1 MKRIFIAILLPL
13 FLLILSTLSQALS
26 TDIPEYVDTKQRK
39 TAVELVP
46 ADKYSSDQ
54 PTQELNNIEKVT
66 VEGFGDSIAAARMD
80 ARTQVLDKVPG
91 TIKAFKVIDSF
102 NDGEWYLVMAEVE
115 VEIGKSTNKLK
126 DSYSISAE
134 IQNTIDEISQ
144 AESELVVNQ
153 TKIQVK
159 IDELQKSNPLYNPEQ
174 DPFESDS
181 DFVARIKRI
190 EPILK
195 KLQQQYQGDVQQRLD
210 AALDRVFEDQ
220 NATLTLGKYNANNE
234 YWPITIASE
243 YTTSEQV
250 FHTKIAINKKAARH
264 LHKNWDRYKKTV
276 WLTVDADK
284 KARVSKFRMHDSVTG
299 QAYEYDYNLV
309 KNIAAE
315 GAVVVSPDQRWMVSE
330 DSLIDLQTFERYDLN
345 LQHPFAFS
353 ADSTMLAAGQ
363 VQGYSKSIDIIAL
376 NPKRLYKTPEKVDSF
391 EYQNIVRVAFDP
403 AGRMIASCKSEYS
416 WESYCGG
423 EYKIYDSKKNIFT
436 DASASEAKA
445 IIDGYK
451 QLTSHNR
458 YNWTSAGIKRK
469 KRTTSIVS
477 APAPFAPPSLS
488 VSLQFSEPSGN
499 AMLDA
504 GEVGEM
510 IVTVKNDGNG
520 NAEALSF
527 RIEPESRPH
536 LSYMASMLDNIPAG
550 ESRSV
555 SIPIEAYMDAK
566 SEDHKLT
573 LHFVEANGFAP
584 DSVAIQ
590 FQTNEWKKPKLEVAE
605 VGVDAGSNG
614 RIDPA
619 EVVTL
624 TVRVKNNG
632 VGIAEGA
639 YIQFHTGGNTFI
651 ADRSN
656 SKKLIGDLR
665 PGEFKDILV
674 EVFTNKKAKD
684 INVFA
689 NLTELTGQASNANIK
704 LPIRLNRKVKQ
715 ITTQV
720 ITGQKNPE
728 YLPTDSSSLTI
739 DIEKNIPQSETKNI
753 DDLAIVIGIEEY
765 KNVNNATFADRD
777 ATWFKEYIAKQ
788 FGVKNNRI
796 LFLSNENA
804 TKAALDTALGSK
816 GWLAK
821 RLKQGKSNVYV
832 YYAGHGTTGI
842 DDKESYLVPY
852 DGDPNYPTYTSIK
865 VDDMYKQLSLLKTKS
880 TTLFLDACFTGQD
893 RDNQSLLADAR
904 PVAIVPKQLQTRG
917 LSVYT
922 ATSANQIS
930 SALQD
935 KKHGIF
941 SYWLMK
947 GLQGNADT
955 DSDSFITHNELRAYL
970 DENVSSSA
978 YDIDREQN
986 PTWSGVDG
994 DAILTKVAY

>member
-1 MKRIFIAILLPL
+1 MKKLFITIFTIL
-13 FLLILSTLSQALS
+13 FLSLYSYAGN
-26 TDIPEYVDTKQRK
+26 TKIV
-39 TAVELVP
+39 AVEG
-46 ADKYSSDQ
+46 
-54 PTQELNNIEKVT
+54 I
-66 VEGFGDSIAAARMD
+66 GDSEEAARID
-80 ARTQVLDKVPG
+80 ASTQALDKVFG
-91 TIKAFKVIDSF
+91 VIKTFKVLDSF
-102 NDGEWYLVMAEVE
+102 NDGDVYLVIAEVE

-126 DSYSISAE
+126 NSYSISVE

-210 AALDRVFEDQ
+210 VALDRVFEDQ

-264 LHKNWDRYKKTV
+264 LHKNWNRYKKTV
-276 WLTVDADK
+276 WLTVDTDK
-284 KARVSKFRMHDSVTG
+284 KARVSKFRIHDSVTG
-299 QAYEYDYNLV
+299 KAYEYDYNLV
-309 KNIAAE
+309 KNIAAK
-315 GAVVVSPDQRWMVSE
+315 GVVVVSPDQRWMVSK
-330 DSLIDLQTFERYDLN
+330 DSLIDLQTFARYDLS

-353 ADSTMLAAGQ
+353 ADSTMLAAGHRNTYGATEE
-363 VQGYSKSIDIIAL
+363 VIVIAL
-376 NPKRLYKTPEKVDSF
+376 NPKQLYEVPKKVGSF
-391 EYQNIVRVAFDP
+391 KPGYEDVLRVAFDP
-403 AGRMIASCKSEYS
+403 AGRMIAVKSGS
-416 WESYCGG
+416 ESYPSLYPPR
-423 EYKIYDSKKNIFT
+423 YKIFDRKKYIFT
-436 DASASEAKA
+436 DASASEAIA

-469 KRTTSIVS
+469 KRTISIVS
-477 APAPFAPPSLS
+477 APVPFAPPSLS

-527 RIEPESRPH
+527 RIEPETRPH

-674 EVFTNKKAKD
+674 EAFTNKKAKD

-689 NLTELTGQASNANIK
+689 NLTELTGQASNTNIK

>member
-1 MKRIFIAILLPL
+1 MKKLFFTIFTIL
-13 FLLILSTLSQALS
+13 FLSLYSYAGN
-26 TDIPEYVDTKQRK
+26 TKIV
-39 TAVELVP
+39 AVEG
-46 ADKYSSDQ
+46 
-54 PTQELNNIEKVT
+54 I
-66 VEGFGDSIAAARMD
+66 GDSEEAARID
-80 ARTQVLDKVPG
+80 ASTQALDKVFG
-91 TIKAFKVIDSF
+91 VIKTFKALDSF
-102 NDGEWYLVMAEVE
+102 NDGDVYLVIAEVE

-126 DSYSISAE
+126 DSYSISVE

-144 AESELVVNQ
+144 SESELVVNQ
-153 TKIQVK
+153 RKIQVK
-159 IDELQKSNPLYNPEQ
+159 IDELQKNNPLYNPEQ

-234 YWPITIASE
+234 YWPITIASK

-299 QAYEYDYNLV
+299 KAYEYDYNLV
-309 KNIAAE
+309 KNIAAK
-315 GAVVVSPDQRWMVSE
+315 GVVVVSPDQRWMVSRG
-330 DSLIDLQTFERYDLN
+330 SLIDLQTFESYDLN
-345 LQHPFAFS
+345 LKYPFAFS
-353 ADSTMLAAGQ
+353 ADSTMLVAAKDDGWSDY
-363 VQGYSKSIDIIAL
+363 GIDIIAL
-376 NPKRLYKTPEKVDSF
+376 NPKQLYEIPKEVGSF
-391 EYQNIVRVAFDP
+391 QIKYPVRVAFDP
-403 AGRMIASCKSEYS
+403 AGRMIASCSAEYS
-416 WESYCGG
+416 FMSSCGS
-423 EYKIYDSKKNIFT
+423 EYKIYDSKKKAFT

-451 QLTSHNR
+451 QLTWHKR
-458 YNWTSAGIKRK
+458 YTWTSAGIKRK

-527 RIEPESRPH
+527 RIEPETRPH

-566 SEDHKLT
+566 SEGHKLT

-674 EVFTNKKAKD
+674 EVFTNKKQK
-684 INVFA
+684 I
-689 NLTELTGQASNANIK
+689 LTF
-704 LPIRLNRKVKQ
+704 LPI
-715 ITTQV
+715 
-720 ITGQKNPE
+720 
-728 YLPTDSSSLTI
+728 
-739 DIEKNIPQSETKNI
+739 
-753 DDLAIVIGIEEY
+753 
-765 KNVNNATFADRD
+765 
-777 ATWFKEYIAKQ
+777 
-788 FGVKNNRI
+788 
-796 LFLSNENA
+796 
-804 TKAALDTALGSK
+804 
-816 GWLAK
+816 
-821 RLKQGKSNVYV
+821 
-832 YYAGHGTTGI
+832 
-842 DDKESYLVPY
+842 
-852 DGDPNYPTYTSIK
+852 
-865 VDDMYKQLSLLKTKS
+865 
-880 TTLFLDACFTGQD
+880 
-893 RDNQSLLADAR
+893 
-904 PVAIVPKQLQTRG
+904 
-917 LSVYT
+917 
-922 ATSANQIS
+922 
-930 SALQD
+930 
-935 KKHGIF
+935 
-941 SYWLMK
+941 
-947 GLQGNADT
+947 
-955 DSDSFITHNELRAYL
+955 
-970 DENVSSSA
+970 
-978 YDIDREQN
+978 
-986 PTWSGVDG
+986 
-994 DAILTKVAY
+994 

>member
-1 MKRIFIAILLPL
+1 MKKLFITIFVVLL
-13 FLLILSTLSQALS
+13 LSLYSYAGN
-26 TDIPEYVDTKQRK
+26 TK
-39 TAVELVP
+39 
-46 ADKYSSDQ
+46 
-54 PTQELNNIEKVT
+54 IVT
-66 VEGFGDSIAAARMD
+66 VEGIGDSVEAARMD
-80 ARTQVLDKVPG
+80 ASTLALDEVFG
-91 TIKAFKVIDSF
+91 TIKTFKVLGSF
-102 NDGEWYLVMAEVE
+102 NDGDVYLVIAEVE

-126 DSYSISAE
+126 NSYSISAE

-153 TKIQVK
+153 RKIQVK
-159 IDELQKSNPLYNPEQ
+159 SDELQKSNPLYNPEQ

-299 QAYEYDYNLV
+299 KAYEYDYNLV
-309 KNIAAE
+309 KNIAAK
-315 GAVVVSPDQRWMVSE
+315 GVVVVSPDQRWMVSKG
-330 DSLIDLQTFERYDLN
+330 SLIDLQTFESYDLN
-345 LQHPFAFS
+345 LEYPFAFS
-353 ADSTMLAAGQ
+353 ADSTMLVAAKDDGWSDY
-363 VQGYSKSIDIIAL
+363 GIDIIAL
-376 NPKRLYKTPEKVDSF
+376 NPKQLYEIPKEVGSF
-391 EYQNIVRVAFDP
+391 QIKYPVRVAFDP
-403 AGRMIASCKSEYS
+403 AGRMIASCSAEYS
-416 WESYCGG
+416 FMSSCGS
-423 EYKIYDSKKNIFT
+423 EYKIYDSKKKAFT

-451 QLTSHNR
+451 QLTWHKR
-458 YNWTSAGIKRK
+458 YTWTSAGIKRK

-527 RIEPESRPH
+527 RIEPETRPH

-555 SIPIEAYMDAK
+555 SIPIEAYMDVK

-590 FQTNEWKKPKLEVAE
+590 FQTNEWKKPKLEVVE

-624 TVRVKNNG
+624 TVRVLNDG
-632 VGIAEGA
+632 VGIA
-639 YIQFHTGGNTFI
+639 
-651 ADRSN
+651 
-656 SKKLIGDLR
+656 
-665 PGEFKDILV
+665 
-674 EVFTNKKAKD
+674 
-684 INVFA
+684 
-689 NLTELTGQASNANIK
+689 
-704 LPIRLNRKVKQ
+704 
-715 ITTQV
+715 
-720 ITGQKNPE
+720 
-728 YLPTDSSSLTI
+728 
-739 DIEKNIPQSETKNI
+739 
-753 DDLAIVIGIEEY
+753 
-765 KNVNNATFADRD
+765 
-777 ATWFKEYIAKQ
+777 
-788 FGVKNNRI
+788 
-796 LFLSNENA
+796 FL
-804 TKAALDTALGSK
+804 
-816 GWLAK
+816 
-821 RLKQGKSNVYV
+821 
-832 YYAGHGTTGI
+832 
-842 DDKESYLVPY
+842 
-852 DGDPNYPTYTSIK
+852 
-865 VDDMYKQLSLLKTKS
+865 
-880 TTLFLDACFTGQD
+880 
-893 RDNQSLLADAR
+893 
-904 PVAIVPKQLQTRG
+904 
-917 LSVYT
+917 
-922 ATSANQIS
+922 
-930 SALQD
+930 
-935 KKHGIF
+935 
-941 SYWLMK
+941 
-947 GLQGNADT
+947 
-955 DSDSFITHNELRAYL
+955 
-970 DENVSSSA
+970 
-978 YDIDREQN
+978 
-986 PTWSGVDG
+986 
-994 DAILTKVAY
+994 